1 MVSELRAESAFELT
15 DDDLYPGLSYPEDT
29 DRDDKQLML
38 EHSFNVQGDVT
49 DINEWFIWIYS
60 VSTWLLILSKRVI
73 TNQRP
78 IYSDVYIS
86 PPCPQKPA
94 RSIYEAN
101 KVRRNLQ
108 NWGALITV
116 NAKLS

>member
-49 DINEWFIWIYS
+49 DINE
-60 VSTWLLILSKRVI
+60 
-73 TNQRP
+73 
-78 IYSDVYIS
+78 
-86 PPCPQKPA
+86 
-94 RSIYEAN
+94 
-101 KVRRNLQ
+101 
-108 NWGALITV
+108 
-116 NAKLS
+116 